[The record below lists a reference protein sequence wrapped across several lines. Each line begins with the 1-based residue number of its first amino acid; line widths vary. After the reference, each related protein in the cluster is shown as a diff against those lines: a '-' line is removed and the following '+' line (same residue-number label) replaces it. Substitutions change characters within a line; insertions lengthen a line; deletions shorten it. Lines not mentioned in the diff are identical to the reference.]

1 MATESLTLNCADG
14 FPLAAMLHRPEQARA
29 VVVIVGALGV
39 PSRFYAAYASYL
51 AGKGFAVLIFDYR
64 GSGGSTSGPV
74 RGRDMRMQDWGQ
86 VDINAALA
94 WSRQHFAHLRLFLL
108 GHSAGAQLA
117 GLAAGS
123 ESLAGM
129 ILVAGSAPHLRHY
142 PARDWPKLML
152 TWYVLGPVL
161 SWRRDVFPAK
171 QVGLGSTQVASG
183 VVRQWACWARS
194 GDYLFDSAHGMDTTG
209 YARLTLPVLSYCFS
223 DDSYAPPPATDALLA
238 HYPAAQM
245 DRRIV
250 PKPPQGMLGHFGFF
264 REQAAARLWQESAD
278 WLEAQA

>member
-1 MATESLTLNCADG
+1 MVTQSITLACADG
-14 FPLAAMLHRPEQARA
+14 YPLAATLYPAEQARA
-29 VVVIVGALGV
+29 VVVIAGALGV
-39 PSRFYAAYASYL
+39 PRRFYAAYAGYL
-51 AGKGFAVLIFDYR
+51 AQQGFVVLTFDYR
-64 GSGGSTSGPV
+64 GSGESSKGPV

-86 VDINAALA
+86 LDIDAALA

-161 SWRRDVFPAK
+161 SWQRDVFPAK

-183 VVRQWACWARS
+183 VVRQWARWARS
-194 GDYLFDSAHGMDTTG
+194 RDYLFDSAHGMDTSG
-209 YARLTLPVLSYCFS
+209 YARLTLPVLSYCFT
-223 DDSYAPPPATDALLA
+223 DDSYAPPPATEALLA
-238 HYPAAQM
+238 HYPCAQV
-245 DRRIV
+245 DRRLV
-250 PKPPQGMLGHFGFF
+250 PKPPQGTLGHFGFF
-264 REQAAARLWQESAD
+264 REQVADRLWQESAD
-278 WLEAQA
+278 WLVART